1 MYIISGLMLAIFI
14 IFILLLNLYSY
25 PTYIGVPIPK
35 YKIKIDIDSSE
46 GFVSVEG
53 PPYKLVIRQGDTGS
67 INITLRRMYTNK
79 TLWILL
85 RLYGIGPD
93 FNKSIP
99 GLYPGQSLP
108 SGVTYAINPS
118 LVRLST
124 DDKYTATLVIYVS
137 PNTTPRSYK
146 LSLDSILIYPVEKES
161 VSVTTLSILLV
172 VLPKE

>member
-1 MYIISGLMLAIFI
+1 MRGMNISCAVCLRGDHLHYS
-14 IFILLLNLYSY
+14 ILKTLLW
-25 PTYIGVPIPK
+25 IVC
-35 YKIKIDIDSSE
+35 
-46 GFVSVEG
+46 
-53 PPYKLVIRQGDTGS
+53 GS
-67 INITLRRMYTNK
+67 LSCTFFNRRTYTNK
-79 TLWILL
+79 ILWILL

-93 FNKSIP
+93 YNKSIP